1 MPGLQETFS
10 STDAADF
17 TAGPYMLSF
26 SAGATFPLTDCASIP
41 TATDDVLEGDHSFFV
56 TISDITPDGA
66 VMVGSLSIT
75 EVTINDLNGKS
86 MLYYGIDK
94 SG

>member
-1 MPGLQETFS
+1 
-10 STDAADF
+10 
-17 TAGPYMLSF
+17 MLSF
-26 SAGATFPLTDCASIP
+26 STGDPFPLMSCASIP

-66 VMVGSLSIT
+66 VMIGSPSMT

-86 MLYYGIDK
+86 ML
-94 SG
+94 SFW